1 MIGILESKVI
11 TSVLD
16 PKIYIENYE
25 ILLFDRNRYREGAAS
40 NIRSDISH
48 KLNSFLPNEIE
59 NITFDILMSH
69 TNPIT
74 IGIIYTHQISIIF
87 LIFLQKI
94 YLNSTQAI
102 AKFTS

>member
-1 MIGILESKVI
+1 MIGILESKLI

-16 PKIYIENYE
+16 PKIYVENYE
-25 ILLFDRNRYREGAAS
+25 ILLFDRNRYKEGAAC

-59 NITFDILMSH
+59 NITFDNLMSH

-87 LIFLQKI
+87 
-94 YLNSTQAI
+94 
-102 AKFTS
+102 